1 MSDDAD
7 DRVDAVRRA
16 RKVHGFIVNIP
27 YYVVIAVI
35 VVAAGL
41 VLIDRWR
48 RGTFVFGSA
57 MLLGAVI
64 RALLPGSRVGLLQVR
79 SKPFDIA
86 AMTAM
91 GAMML
96 WLSTSIDALGTA

>member
-16 RKVHGFIVNIP
+16 RKAHGFIVNIP
-27 YYVVIAVI
+27 YYAVIAVI

-57 MLLGAVI
+57 MLLGAAI
-64 RALLPGSRVGLLQVR
+64 RALLPANRVGLLQVR

-86 AMTAM
+86 AMASM

>member
-1 MSDDAD
+1 MSDAAE
-7 DRVDAVRRA
+7 DRVESVRRA
-16 RKVHGFIVNIP
+16 RRVHGFIINIP
-27 YYVVIAVI
+27 YYAVIGII
-35 VVAAGL
+35 VVAAAL

-57 MLLGAVI
+57 MLFGAVL
-64 RALLPGSRVGLLQVR
+64 RAAIPAHSVGLLQVR

-86 AMTAM
+86 AMASM